1 MRPLIHQKHRIN
13 RRSRLLVML
22 ALISSAFALPVNADN
37 SAPLAVSATELE
49 RVRLAEIVRGIDQL
63 MAQVDQASR
72 TGASGRVQFNYD
84 ALRRDLLGRREL
96 IQRYINGS
104 WDVPRDMA
112 PMAST
117 YNR

>member
-1 MRPLIHQKHRIN
+1 MGQFLNQKYRNNQKSYVFTMLVLIG
-13 RRSRLLVML
+13 
-22 ALISSAFALPVNADN
+22 SAFTLPANADN
-37 SAPLAVSATELE
+37 ITPLAASAAELE
-49 RVRLAEIVRGIDQL
+49 RVRLAEVVRSLDQL
-63 MAQVDQASR
+63 MQQVDQASR

-104 WDVPRDMA
+104 WDAPRDMA
-112 PMAST
+112 PMAPT

>member
-1 MRPLIHQKHRIN
+1 MKGPIN
-13 RRSRLLVML
+13 RKKQLATIVML
-22 ALISSAFALPVNADN
+22 IGSVFAMPLQADN
-37 SAPLAVSATELE
+37 LAPLAVSAAELE
-49 RVRLAEIVRGIDQL
+49 RTRLAEIVRGIDQL
-63 MAQVDQASR
+63 MLQVDKASR

-104 WDVPRDMA
+104 WDVPRDLA

-117 YNR
+117 YSR

>member
-1 MRPLIHQKHRIN
+1 MQ
-13 RRSRLLVML
+13 
-22 ALISSAFALPVNADN
+22 
-37 SAPLAVSATELE
+37 
-49 RVRLAEIVRGIDQL
+49 
-63 MAQVDQASR
+63 QVDQASR

-104 WDVPRDMA
+104 WDAPRDLA
-112 PMAST
+112 PMAPT

>member
-1 MRPLIHQKHRIN
+1 MKRRNNQNDYAIRTSTTFALLI
-13 RRSRLLVML
+13 V
-22 ALISSAFALPVNADN
+22 SAFALPVNADN
-37 SAPLAVSATELE
+37 NVPLAVSAMELE

-63 MAQVDQASR
+63 MLQVEQASH

-96 IQRYINGS
+96 IQRFINGS
-104 WDVPRDMA
+104 WDAPREMA
-112 PMAST
+112 PLAST